1 MNKRYIIPTIAVLA
15 IALTLV
21 VGVIRMFGSE
31 AVNIQQ
37 DSGISVCK
45 EMASSS
51 GPAELDDDW
60 RKQRLTEFGL
70 SKDEAIRTAGTNFVE
85 AAYTMNLRLADS
97 DLEQLEE
104 LNSNL
109 ATKHAVLRNACANK
123 GINIPA
129 LNA

>member
-1 MNKRYIIPTIAVLA
+1 MSKRYIIPTIAVLV

-21 VGVIRMFGSE
+21 VGVIRMFAPE
-31 AVNIQQ
+31 TVTAQK
-37 DSGISVCK
+37 DSGVSVCMQ
-45 EMASSS
+45 MAKSSS
-51 GPAELDDDW
+51 PATLDEEW

-97 DLEQLEE
+97 NQQQLDE

-109 ATKHAVLRNACANK
+109 VTKYAVLRNACANK
-123 GINIPA
+123 GVTIPA
-129 LNA
+129 LDA